1 MDAAR
6 LPCSAADRVLLVGE
20 GDLSFALALARALGT
35 GANLVATTY
44 DAEAELREMYAPW
57 VARTLRDLRGLGAA
71 ALHGVDATRLH
82 EPALRGR
89 LDPAGAGFRLV
100 VWNHPHAG
108 FPAEPHGPGFE
119 QGAGWQGRHKRLVG
133 AFLAS
138 AAQVLAPGGEV
149 HLAHKAGP
157 PFDGW
162 DLPAL
167 AGEAGLQ
174 LLGSEPFPQD
184 LFPTY
189 VNRRGAGKK
198 PAKMFPMHDS
208 VRFRFGR
215 GD

>member
-1 MDAAR
+1 MLGHRPFAGPPKALLR
-6 LPCSAADRVLLVGE
+6 CTPPFATLTGLSICQPPPTSNHLGLTRV
-20 GDLSFALALARALGT
+20 SS
-35 GANLVATTY
+35 
-44 DAEAELREMYAPW
+44 
-57 VARTLRDLRGLGAA
+57 
-71 ALHGVDATRLH
+71 
-82 EPALRGR
+82 
-89 LDPAGAGFRLV
+89 
-100 VWNHPHAG
+100 
-108 FPAEPHGPGFE
+108 
-119 QGAGWQGRHKRLVG
+119 QGAGWQGRHRRLVG